1 MSKKYKV
8 KYAGRIYEV
17 TKEQYE
23 EIRREQRRHRYLE
36 STQNGIVVLS
46 YDALEFDNSTQ
57 KEILVDRTVDVE
69 EDAIKNILLE
79 KLRGGLATLT
89 DDELYIIE
97 HLIYQEK
104 TERELAKKLNVTQQ
118 AISKKSKKI
127 LNKLKKFLEN

>member
-17 TKEQYE
+17 TKE

-36 STQNGIVVLS
+36 STQNGVVVLS

-69 EDAIKNILLE
+69 EEAIKNILLE

-104 TERELAKKLNVTQQ
+104 TERELAKKLNITQQ